1 MPLPWRAVDARR
13 GICGSNNV
21 PARTHISGAV
31 VLGLLRAPVT
41 KMALLPMATSTRPD
55 GMQTALGNCP
65 RIFATSRVSE
75 DWCAK
80 RDRVTP
86 SNKFNIQSTFNQHS
100 RTTRFEIPVPWP
112 KLPSCTLC
120 KMRRTEPSRLSRTF
134 RHLDGAVRASRVA
147 ARFPL
152 FASTSQRVSL
162 PPEALFSPPLCRPL

>member
-100 RTTRFEIPVPWP
+100 INIRVQHGLKSQYPGQNCRVA
-112 KLPSCTLC
+112 LC
-120 KMRRTEPSRLSRTF
+120 AKCAEPSLPDCRAHFDTLTGLSE
-134 RHLDGAVRASRVA
+134 RA
-147 ARFPL
+147 
-152 FASTSQRVSL
+152 
-162 PPEALFSPPLCRPL
+162 E